1 MAVPNNGGE
10 FQEYQS
16 AQNQLLNIQAQQMQN
31 LNEQKNMA
39 QADASTNNVLYQ
51 ASGLIADNMMNNT
64 QEAANFNPQTQAIL
78 NQYGLGQPRMQR
90 SSSSSSQSTS
100 KQNITV
106 NNNYKTENTTTNN
119 VTVNSG
125 GPIQGRPVTTGDN
138 GIGKFKVWL
147 NTTFAKQQE
156 EAAKR
161 DRYYEIR
168 QANLSK
174 DNNKILRKLE
184 TVGTNVGKAL
194 DPRNITQTVQNP
206 IKMLFTTLGIVTIA
220 ESWPRIMDFVD
231 SAQNFFKP
239 GGTFVQLLGGENGE
253 SVGESFKNLFFDE
266 DTGLVSHLKLWL
278 KQEGEKRRA
287 AIKNVSEIKKN
298 KHGIPEVS
306 DFGRYIGDM
315 LKAIVSPEES
325 IESSA
330 SKEVSEDV
338 IDTNSQKYREEHR
351 TKGENKTENG
361 GVYSDYTLYDENNN
375 EIGKVDKGDISVV
388 DKTYRGVPEYHLNDK
403 KQLIGTP
410 GSTISQGNDIIRLLE
425 EAEKGNYV
433 SSMAI
438 VEGLSRLLNV
448 LNSNRGQE
456 IVVSGE
462 FAREIARRFNIEGG
476 LGKKV
481 NSEDYV
487 YVPRKIR
494 TRQDGE
500 EPNRWLRGVGGL
512 PTMYLYDN
520 IVNDSRI
527 ELVKKSDLNPWD
539 TPLDKKTPSQDLVTL
554 SEEDLQ
560 KITKALIGDK
570 GKDTSLKNT
579 NIELQ
584 NAMLKYFE
592 ANFSNTNAN
601 DIGLG
606 TFDTHMKKV
615 QNYENLVEGQ
625 KSDLSEDWGKNR
637 AHKAAQK
644 VKDSKNRKN
653 TNQETTTVTLG
664 NESLG
669 YEDRVKR
676 AMDFFINDLEL
687 TEKKAAGFVANLDR
701 ESSLKPDAENGDA
714 EGIAQWTNTGNRKS
728 NLLNAFNREYDTNY
742 KSISKEMSLDEQL
755 KMLKIELTT
764 GNKKKFF
771 EKYKSGDYDHLGL
784 EPAEIVLRGFE
795 FGGNGKLAAPEKIRP
810 DRDHSYNWHR
820 DKRIKSAQAILASY
834 STSTPSVTPDSITF
848 TGSNTDFNTITTSEL
863 KTNEGVTNI
872 IDHGDKLDNINN
884 SINALLASMPG
895 LEKVIVKSNQN
906 TTNAVL
912 ATRQQAVIN
921 KDSSYTD

>member
-220 ESWPRIMDFVD
+220 ESWPRIMDLVD

-278 KQEGEKRRA
+278 KQEGEKRRV

-325 IESSA
+325 IEGSA

-351 TKGENKTENG
+351 TKGENKTKNG

-375 EIGKVDKGDISVV
+375 EIGKVDRGDISVV
-388 DKTYRGVPEYHLNDK
+388 DKTYMGVPEYHLNDK

-438 VEGLSRLLNV
+438 VEGLSRLANV
-448 LNSNRGQE
+448 FNSNRSQE

-462 FAREIARRFNIEGG
+462 FAREIARRFNIEGE

-481 NSEDYV
+481 NSDDYV

-500 EPNRWLRGVGGL
+500 EPNRWIRGIGGL
-512 PTMYLYDN
+512 PTMYIYDN
-520 IVNDSRI
+520 IVNDRRI

-539 TPLDKKTPSQDLVTL
+539 TPLDKKTPQDLVTV

-560 KITKALIGDK
+560 KITKALIGSN

-579 NIELQ
+579 NRELQ

-625 KSDLSEDWGKNR
+625 KSDLSEDWEKNR

-644 VKDSKNRKN
+644 VKDSKNQRN

-664 NESLG
+664 NESL
-669 YEDRVKR
+669 DFRDKVKR
-676 AMDFFINDLEL
+676 AMDFFMSRLDL
-687 TEKKAAGFVANLDR
+687 TKDQAAGIVANLIQ
-701 ESSLKPDAENGDA
+701 ESALRPKAQNNGA
-714 EGIAQWTNTGNRKS
+714 IGIAQWRGSRQKEVLDLYNTEHPDNTYKS
-728 NLLNAFNREYDTNY
+728 MLDAPLDAQLEMVSLELTKGKKKIFFKNY
-742 KSISKEMSLDEQL
+742 KNNEYNY
-755 KMLKIELTT
+755 TT
-764 GNKKKFF
+764 
-771 EKYKSGDYDHLGL
+771 YAD
-784 EPAEIVLRGFE
+784 AVLRGYE
-795 FGGNGKLAAPEKIRP
+795 FGGNGTLATQDKLKPEWGFDFGKEKIERDAIFNSLIPYSITKPEKVSKSSVPNYTATPEMVLSNPVVQINYSKEFLQLHEDFILTNQSLAILDENIVNGLNNLAANNNKGQTQVNIT
-810 DRDHSYNWHR
+810 
-820 DKRIKSAQAILASY
+820 SAQS
-834 STSTPSVTPDSITF
+834 F
-848 TGSNTDFNTITTSEL
+848 T
-863 KTNEGVTNI
+863 
-872 IDHGDKLDNINN
+872 
-884 SINALLASMPG
+884 A
-895 LEKVIVKSNQN
+895 
-906 TTNAVL
+906 
-912 ATRQQAVIN
+912 
-921 KDSSYTD
+921 

>member
-31 LNEQKNMA
+31 LNEQKIMA

-51 ASGLIADNMMNNT
+51 ASELMADNMMNNT

-100 KQNITV
+100 KQNITI
-106 NNNYKTENTTTNN
+106 NNNYKTENTTNNN
-119 VTVNSG
+119 VTVHSG

-147 NTTFAKQQE
+147 NTAFAKQQE

-220 ESWPRIMDFVD
+220 ESWPRIMDLVD

-278 KQEGEKRRA
+278 KQEGEKRRV

-325 IESSA
+325 IEGSA

-351 TKGENKTENG
+351 TKGENKTKNG

-375 EIGKVDKGDISVV
+375 EIGKVDRGDISVV
-388 DKTYRGVPEYHLNDK
+388 DKTYMGVPEYHLNDK

-438 VEGLSRLLNV
+438 VEGLSRLANV
-448 LNSNRGQE
+448 FNSNRSQE

-462 FAREIARRFNIEGG
+462 FAREIARRFNIGG
-476 LGKKV
+476 ELGKKV

-500 EPNRWLRGVGGL
+500 EPNRWIRGIGGL
-512 PTMYLYDN
+512 PTMYIYDN
-520 IVNDSRI
+520 IVNDRRI

-539 TPLDKKTPSQDLVTL
+539 TPLDKKTPQDLVTL

-560 KITKALIGDK
+560 KITKALIGSN

-579 NIELQ
+579 NRELQ

-625 KSDLSEDWGKNR
+625 KSDLSEDWEKNR

-644 VKDSKNRKN
+644 AKDSKNRKN
-653 TNQETTTVTLG
+653 TNQETTTITLG
-664 NESLG
+664 NESLD
-669 YEDRVKR
+669 YRDKVKR
-676 AMDFFINDLEL
+676 AMDFFMSRLDL
-687 TEKKAAGFVANLDR
+687 TKDQAAGIVANLIQ
-701 ESSLKPDAENGDA
+701 ESALRPKAQSPDGGAI
-714 EGIAQWTNTGNRKS
+714 GIAQWRGSRQKEVLDLYNIEHPDNTYSSILDAPLDAQLEMVSLELTKGNKDI
-728 NLLNAFNREYDTNY
+728 FFKNY
-742 KSISKEMSLDEQL
+742 KNNEYND
-755 KMLKIELTT
+755 TT
-764 GNKKKFF
+764 
-771 EKYKSGDYDHLGL
+771 YAD
-784 EPAEIVLRGFE
+784 AVLRGYE
-795 FGGNGKLAAPEKIRP
+795 FGGNGTLATQDKLKPEWGFDFGKEKIKRDAIFNSLIPYSITKPEKVSKSSVPNYTATPEMVLSNPVVQINYSKEFLQLHEDFILTNQSLAILDENIVNGLNNLAANNNKGQTQVNIT
-810 DRDHSYNWHR
+810 
-820 DKRIKSAQAILASY
+820 SAQS
-834 STSTPSVTPDSITF
+834 F
-848 TGSNTDFNTITTSEL
+848 T
-863 KTNEGVTNI
+863 
-872 IDHGDKLDNINN
+872 
-884 SINALLASMPG
+884 A
-895 LEKVIVKSNQN
+895 
-906 TTNAVL
+906 
-912 ATRQQAVIN
+912 
-921 KDSSYTD
+921 

>member
-31 LNEQKNMA
+31 LNEQKIMA

-100 KQNITV
+100 KQNITI
-106 NNNYKTENTTTNN
+106 NNNYKTENTTNNN
-119 VTVNSG
+119 VTVHSG

-147 NTTFAKQQE
+147 NTAFAKQQE

-220 ESWPRIMDFVD
+220 ESWPRIMDLVD

-253 SVGESFKNLFFDE
+253 SVRESFKNLFFDE

-425 EAEKGNYV
+425 EAGKGNYV

-438 VEGLSRLLNV
+438 VEGLSRLANV
-448 LNSNRGQE
+448 LNSNRSKE

-462 FAREIARRFNIEGG
+462 FAREIASRFNIEGG

-520 IVNDSRI
+520 IVNDSRV

-560 KITKALIGDK
+560 KITKALIGDN

-579 NIELQ
+579 NRELQ

-592 ANFSNTNAN
+592 ANFSNTNAKN
-601 DIGLG
+601 LGLG

-615 QNYENLVEGQ
+615 QNYENLVEKQ
-625 KSDLSEDWGKNR
+625 KSKLSEDWEKNR

-653 TNQETTTVTLG
+653 TNTKTDNETQG
-664 NESLG
+664 N
-669 YEDRVKR
+669 KTI
-676 AMDFFINDLEL
+676 AMDFFMRRLDLTREQ
-687 TEKKAAGFVANLDR
+687 AAGIVANLIQ
-701 ESSLKPDAENGDA
+701 ESALRPKAQNNGA
-714 EGIAQWTNTGNRKS
+714 IGIAQWRGSRQREVLDLYNTEHPDNTYS
-728 NLLNAFNREYDTNY
+728 
-742 KSISKEMSLDEQL
+742 SILDAPLDAQLEMVSL
-755 KMLKIELTT
+755 ELTK
-764 GNKKKFF
+764 GNKKTFF
-771 EKYKSGDYDHLGL
+771 KKYKNNEYNDTTYTD
-784 EPAEIVLRGFE
+784 AFLRGYE
-795 FGGNGKLAAPEKIRP
+795 FGGNGTLATQDDLKPEWGFNFGEEKIKRDAIFNSLIPYSITKPEKVSKSSVPNYTATPEMVLSNPMVQINYSKEFLQLHEDFILTNQSLAILDENIVNGLNNLAANNNKGQTQVNIT
-810 DRDHSYNWHR
+810 
-820 DKRIKSAQAILASY
+820 SAQS
-834 STSTPSVTPDSITF
+834 F
-848 TGSNTDFNTITTSEL
+848 TT
-863 KTNEGVTNI
+863 
-872 IDHGDKLDNINN
+872 
-884 SINALLASMPG
+884 
-895 LEKVIVKSNQN
+895 
-906 TTNAVL
+906 
-912 ATRQQAVIN
+912 
-921 KDSSYTD
+921 

>member
-31 LNEQKNMA
+31 LNEQKIMA

-51 ASGLIADNMMNNT
+51 ASELMADNMMNNT

-100 KQNITV
+100 KQNITI
-106 NNNYKTENTTTNN
+106 NNNYKTENTTNNN
-119 VTVNSG
+119 VTVHSG
-125 GPIQGRPVTTGDN
+125 GPIQGRPVTMGDN
-138 GIGKFKVWL
+138 GIGKFKIWL
-147 NTTFAKQQE
+147 NTAFAKQQE

-206 IKMLFTTLGIVTIA
+206 IKTLFTTLGIVTIA
-220 ESWPRIMDFVD
+220 ESWPRIMDLVD

-278 KQEGEKRRA
+278 KQEGEKRRV
-287 AIKNVSEIKKN
+287 AIKNVSEIEKDDN
-298 KHGIPEVS
+298 GIPKVS

-351 TKGENKTENG
+351 TKGENNTKNG

-388 DKTYRGVPEYHLNDK
+388 DKTYMGVPEYHLNDK

-438 VEGLSRLLNV
+438 VEGLSRLANV
-448 LNSNRGQE
+448 LNSNRSQE

-462 FAREIARRFNIEGG
+462 FAREIASRFNIEGG

-494 TRQDGE
+494 TRQNGE
-500 EPNRWLRGVGGL
+500 EPNRWLRWVGGL
-512 PTMYLYDN
+512 PTMHIYDN
-520 IVNDSRI
+520 IVNDSRV

-539 TPLDKKTPSQDLVTL
+539 TPLDKKTPSQDLVAL

-560 KITKALIGDK
+560 KITKALIGDN

-592 ANFSNTNAN
+592 THFSNTNAK
-601 DIGLG
+601 DLGLG
-606 TFDTHMKKV
+606 TFDTHMMKV
-615 QNYENLVEGQ
+615 QNYENLVEKQ
-625 KSDLSEDWGKNR
+625 KSDLSEDWKKNR

-644 VKDSKNRKN
+644 AKDSKNQRN
-653 TNQETTTVTLG
+653 TDQETTTVTLG
-664 NESLG
+664 NESLSHN
-669 YEDRVKR
+669 DKVKI
-676 AMDFFINDLEL
+676 AMDFFMSRLNL
-687 TEKKAAGFVANLDR
+687 TKDQAAGIVANLIQ
-701 ESSLKPDAENGDA
+701 ESTLNPKAKSPDGGAI
-714 EGIAQWTNTGNRKS
+714 GIAQWRGPRQEEVLDLYNTEHQDNTYSSILDAPLDAQLEMVSLELTKGNK
-728 NLLNAFNREYDTNY
+728 NIFFKNY
-742 KSISKEMSLDEQL
+742 KNNEYND
-755 KMLKIELTT
+755 TT
-764 GNKKKFF
+764 
-771 EKYKSGDYDHLGL
+771 YAD
-784 EPAEIVLRGFE
+784 AVLRGYE
-795 FGGNGKLAAPEKIRP
+795 FGGNGTLATQDKLKPKWGFDFGEEKIKRDAIFNSLIPYSITKPEKVSKSSVSNYTATPEMVLSNPVVQINYSKEFLQLHEDFILTNQSLAILDENIVNGLNNLAANNNKGQTQVNIT
-810 DRDHSYNWHR
+810 
-820 DKRIKSAQAILASY
+820 SAQS
-834 STSTPSVTPDSITF
+834 F
-848 TGSNTDFNTITTSEL
+848 TT
-863 KTNEGVTNI
+863 
-872 IDHGDKLDNINN
+872 
-884 SINALLASMPG
+884 
-895 LEKVIVKSNQN
+895 
-906 TTNAVL
+906 
-912 ATRQQAVIN
+912 
-921 KDSSYTD
+921 

>member
-100 KQNITV
+100 KQNITI
-106 NNNYKTENTTTNN
+106 NNNYKTENTTNNN

-147 NTTFAKQQE
+147 NTAFAKQQE

-220 ESWPRIMDFVD
+220 ESWPRIMDLVD

-278 KQEGEKRRA
+278 KQEGEKRRV

-325 IESSA
+325 IEGSA

-351 TKGENKTENG
+351 TKGENKTKNG

-375 EIGKVDKGDISVV
+375 EIGKVDRGDISVV
-388 DKTYRGVPEYHLNDK
+388 DKTYMGVPEYHLNDK

-425 EAEKGNYV
+425 EAGKGNYV

-438 VEGLSRLLNV
+438 VEGLSRLANV
-448 LNSNRGQE
+448 FNSNRSQE

-462 FAREIARRFNIEGG
+462 FAREIARRFNIGG
-476 LGKKV
+476 ELGKKV

-500 EPNRWLRGVGGL
+500 EPNRWIRGIGGL
-512 PTMYLYDN
+512 PTMYIYDN
-520 IVNDSRI
+520 IVNDRRI
-527 ELVKKSDLNPWD
+527 ELVKKSNLNPWD
-539 TPLDKKTPSQDLVTL
+539 TPLDKKTPQDLVTL

-560 KITKALIGDK
+560 KITKALIGSN

-579 NIELQ
+579 NRELQ

-625 KSDLSEDWGKNR
+625 KSDLSEDWKKNR
-637 AHKAAQK
+637 AHKSAQK

-664 NESLG
+664 NESLD
-669 YEDRVKR
+669 YKDKVKI
-676 AMDFFINDLEL
+676 AMDFFMSRLDL
-687 TEKKAAGFVANLDR
+687 TKDQAAGIVANLIQ
-701 ESSLKPDAENGDA
+701 ESALRPKAQNNGA
-714 EGIAQWTNTGNRKS
+714 IGIAQWRGSRQKDVLDLYNTEHPDNTYSSILDAPLDAQLEMVSLELTKGNKDI
-728 NLLNAFNREYDTNY
+728 FFKNY
-742 KSISKEMSLDEQL
+742 KNNKYND
-755 KMLKIELTT
+755 TT
-764 GNKKKFF
+764 
-771 EKYKSGDYDHLGL
+771 YAD
-784 EPAEIVLRGFE
+784 AVLRGYE
-795 FGGNGKLAAPEKIRP
+795 FGGNGTLATQDKLKPEWGFDFGEEKIKRDAIFNSLIPYSITKPEKVSKSSVPNYTATPEMVLSNPKVQINYSKEFLQLHEDFMLTNQSLAILDENIVNGLNNLAANNNKGQTQVNIT
-810 DRDHSYNWHR
+810 
-820 DKRIKSAQAILASY
+820 SAQS
-834 STSTPSVTPDSITF
+834 F
-848 TGSNTDFNTITTSEL
+848 T
-863 KTNEGVTNI
+863 
-872 IDHGDKLDNINN
+872 
-884 SINALLASMPG
+884 A
-895 LEKVIVKSNQN
+895 
-906 TTNAVL
+906 
-912 ATRQQAVIN
+912 
-921 KDSSYTD
+921 

>member
-220 ESWPRIMDFVD
+220 QSWPKIMEFVD

-351 TKGENKTENG
+351 TKGENKTKNG

-375 EIGKVDKGDISVV
+375 EIGKVDRGDISVV
-388 DKTYRGVPEYHLNDK
+388 DKTYMGVPEYHLNDK

-425 EAEKGNYV
+425 EAGKGNYV

-438 VEGLSRLLNV
+438 VEGLSRLANV
-448 LNSNRGQE
+448 FNSNRSQE

-462 FAREIARRFNIEGG
+462 FAREIARRFNIGG
-476 LGKKV
+476 ELGKKV

-500 EPNRWLRGVGGL
+500 EPNRWIRGIGGL
-512 PTMYLYDN
+512 PTMYIYDN
-520 IVNDSRI
+520 IVNDRRI

-539 TPLDKKTPSQDLVTL
+539 TPLDKKTPQDLVTL

-560 KITKALIGDK
+560 KITKALIGSN

-579 NIELQ
+579 NRELQ

-625 KSDLSEDWGKNR
+625 KSDLSEDWKKNR

-653 TNQETTTVTLG
+653 TNQETTTITLG
-664 NESLG
+664 NESLD
-669 YEDRVKR
+669 YKDKVKI
-676 AMDFFINDLEL
+676 AMDFFMSRLDL
-687 TEKKAAGFVANLDR
+687 TKDQAAGIVANLIQ
-701 ESSLKPDAENGDA
+701 ESALRPKAQNNGA
-714 EGIAQWTNTGNRKS
+714 IGIAQWRGSRQEEVLDLYNTEHPDNTYSSILDAPLDAQLEMVSLELTKGGKNIFFK
-728 NLLNAFNREYDTNY
+728 NY
-742 KSISKEMSLDEQL
+742 KNNEYN
-755 KMLKIELTT
+755 TT
-764 GNKKKFF
+764 
-771 EKYKSGDYDHLGL
+771 YAD
-784 EPAEIVLRGFE
+784 AVLRGYE
-795 FGGNGKLAAPEKIRP
+795 FGGNGILATQDNLRPEWGFDFEKEKKRRDAIFNSLIPYSITKPEKVSKSTVPNYTPEMVLSNPMVQINYSKEFLQLHEDFILTNQSLAILDENIVNGLNNLAANNNKGQTQVNIT
-810 DRDHSYNWHR
+810 
-820 DKRIKSAQAILASY
+820 SAQS
-834 STSTPSVTPDSITF
+834 F
-848 TGSNTDFNTITTSEL
+848 T
-863 KTNEGVTNI
+863 
-872 IDHGDKLDNINN
+872 
-884 SINALLASMPG
+884 A
-895 LEKVIVKSNQN
+895 
-906 TTNAVL
+906 
-912 ATRQQAVIN
+912 
-921 KDSSYTD
+921 

>member
-1 MAVPNNGGE
+1 MAVTNNGGE

-31 LNEQKNMA
+31 LNEQKIMA

-51 ASGLIADNMMNNT
+51 ASELMADNMMNNT

-100 KQNITV
+100 KQNITI
-106 NNNYKTENTTTNN
+106 NNNYKTENTTNNN
-119 VTVNSG
+119 VTVHSG

-147 NTTFAKQQE
+147 NTAFAKQQE

-220 ESWPRIMDFVD
+220 ESWPRIMDLVD

-278 KQEGEKRRA
+278 KQEGEKRRV

-325 IESSA
+325 IEGSA

-351 TKGENKTENG
+351 TKGENKTKNG

-375 EIGKVDKGDISVV
+375 EIGKVDRGDISVV
-388 DKTYRGVPEYHLNDK
+388 DKTYMGVPEYHLNDK

-438 VEGLSRLLNV
+438 VEGLSRLANV
-448 LNSNRGQE
+448 FNSNRSQE

-462 FAREIARRFNIEGG
+462 FAREIARRFNIGG
-476 LGKKV
+476 ELGKKV

-500 EPNRWLRGVGGL
+500 EPNRWIRGIGGL
-512 PTMYLYDN
+512 PTMYIYDN
-520 IVNDSRI
+520 IVNDRRI

-539 TPLDKKTPSQDLVTL
+539 TPLDKKTPQDLVTL

-560 KITKALIGDK
+560 KITKALIGSN

-579 NIELQ
+579 NRELQ

-625 KSDLSEDWGKNR
+625 KSDLSEDWEKNR

-676 AMDFFINDLEL
+676 AMDFFMSRL
-687 TEKKAAGFVANLDR
+687 TLTKDQAAGIVANLIR
-701 ESSLKPDAENGDA
+701 ESTLNPEAMSPDGRAI
-714 EGIAQWTNTGNRKS
+714 GIAQWSGPRQKEVLDLYNTEHPNNTYS
-728 NLLNAFNREYDTNY
+728 
-742 KSISKEMSLDEQL
+742 SILDAPLDAQLEMVSL
-755 KMLKIELTT
+755 ELTK
-764 GNKKKFF
+764 GNKKTFF
-771 EKYKSGDYDHLGL
+771 KNYKNNEYNTTYAD
-784 EPAEIVLRGFE
+784 AVLRGYE
-795 FGGNGKLAAPEKIRP
+795 FGGNGILATQDNLRPEWGFDFEKEKIKKDAIFNSLIPYSITKPKKVSKSSVPNYTATPEMVLSNPVVQINYSKEFLQLHEDFILTNQSLAILDENIVNGLNNLAANNNKGQTQVNIT
-810 DRDHSYNWHR
+810 
-820 DKRIKSAQAILASY
+820 SAQS
-834 STSTPSVTPDSITF
+834 F
-848 TGSNTDFNTITTSEL
+848 T
-863 KTNEGVTNI
+863 
-872 IDHGDKLDNINN
+872 
-884 SINALLASMPG
+884 A
-895 LEKVIVKSNQN
+895 
-906 TTNAVL
+906 
-912 ATRQQAVIN
+912 
-921 KDSSYTD
+921 

>member
-220 ESWPRIMDFVD
+220 ESWPRIMDLVD

-278 KQEGEKRRA
+278 KQEGEKRRV

-325 IESSA
+325 IEGSA

-351 TKGENKTENG
+351 TKGENKTKNG

-375 EIGKVDKGDISVV
+375 EIGKVDRGDISVV
-388 DKTYRGVPEYHLNDK
+388 DKTYMGVPEYHLNDK

-438 VEGLSRLLNV
+438 VEGLSRLANV
-448 LNSNRGQE
+448 FNSNRSQE

-462 FAREIARRFNIEGG
+462 FAREIARRFNIGG
-476 LGKKV
+476 ELGKKV

-500 EPNRWLRGVGGL
+500 EPNRWIRGIGGL
-512 PTMYLYDN
+512 PTMYIYDN
-520 IVNDSRI
+520 IVNDRRI

-539 TPLDKKTPSQDLVTL
+539 TPLDKKTPQDLVTL

-560 KITKALIGDK
+560 KITKALIGDN

-579 NIELQ
+579 NRELQ

-592 ANFSNTNAN
+592 THFSNTNAN

-625 KSDLSEDWGKNR
+625 KSDLSEDWEKNR

-644 VKDSKNRKN
+644 VKDSKNQRN

-664 NESLG
+664 NESLD
-669 YEDRVKR
+669 YKVRI
-676 AMDFFINDLEL
+676 AMDFFMSKLGL
-687 TEKKAAGFVANLDR
+687 TKDQAAGIVANLIQ
-701 ESSLKPDAENGDA
+701 ESTLNPEAENNGA
-714 EGIAQWTNTGNRKS
+714 IGIAQWSGSRQEEVLDLYNTEHPNNTYS
-728 NLLNAFNREYDTNY
+728 
-742 KSISKEMSLDEQL
+742 SILDAPLEAQLEMVSL
-755 KMLKIELTT
+755 ELTK
-764 GNKKKFF
+764 GNKKTFF
-771 EKYKSGDYDHLGL
+771 KNYKNNEYNTTYAD
-784 EPAEIVLRGFE
+784 AVLRGYE
-795 FGGNGKLAAPEKIRP
+795 FGGNGILATQDNLRPEWGFDFEKEKKRRDAIFNSLIPYSITKPEKVSKSTVPNYTPEMVLSNPMVQINYSKEFLQLHEDFIFTNQSLAILDENIVNGLNNLAANNNKGQTQVNIT
-810 DRDHSYNWHR
+810 
-820 DKRIKSAQAILASY
+820 SAQS
-834 STSTPSVTPDSITF
+834 F
-848 TGSNTDFNTITTSEL
+848 T
-863 KTNEGVTNI
+863 
-872 IDHGDKLDNINN
+872 
-884 SINALLASMPG
+884 A
-895 LEKVIVKSNQN
+895 
-906 TTNAVL
+906 
-912 ATRQQAVIN
+912 
-921 KDSSYTD
+921 

>member
-220 ESWPRIMDFVD
+220 KSWPKIMDFVD

-375 EIGKVDKGDISVV
+375 EIGKVDRGDISVV
-388 DKTYRGVPEYHLNDK
+388 DKTYMGVPEYHLNDK

-425 EAEKGNYV
+425 EAGKGNYV

-438 VEGLSRLLNV
+438 VEGLSRLANV
-448 LNSNRGQE
+448 LNSNRSKE

-462 FAREIARRFNIEGG
+462 FAREIAKRFNIEGG

-481 NSEDYV
+481 NSDDYV

-500 EPNRWLRGVGGL
+500 EPNRWIRGVGGL
-512 PTMYLYDN
+512 LTMPIYDN

-539 TPLDKKTPSQDLVTL
+539 TPLDKKTPSQDLFAL
-554 SEEDLQ
+554 SEGDLQ
-560 KITKALIGDK
+560 KITKALIGDN

-592 ANFSNTNAN
+592 THFSNTNAN

-606 TFDTHMKKV
+606 TFDTHMIKV
-615 QNYENLVEGQ
+615 QNYENLVEKQ

-644 VKDSKNRKN
+644 VRDSKNQRN

-664 NESLG
+664 NESHK
-669 YEDRVKR
+669 DRVKR

-687 TEKKAAGFVANLDR
+687 TEEKAAGFVANLDR
-701 ESSLKPDAENGDA
+701 ESSLRPDAENGDA
-714 EGIAQWTNTGNRKS
+714 EGIAQWTDTGNRKS
-728 NLLNAFNREYDTNY
+728 NLLNAFNKKYGKNY

-755 KMLKIELTT
+755 RMLEIELTT

-771 EKYKSGDYDHLGL
+771 EKYKNGDYDDLK
-784 EPAEIVLRGFE
+784 PAEAVLRGFE
-795 FGGNGKLAAPEKIRP
+795 FGGDGNLADPGQIRP
-810 DRDHSYNWHR
+810 DKDHTYNWHR
-820 DKRIKSAQAILASY
+820 DERIKSAQAILASY
-834 STSTPSVTPDSITF
+834 STPTPSVTPNSVDF
-848 TGSNTDFNTITTSEL
+848 TGSTAFNYT
-863 KTNEGVTNI
+863 
-872 IDHGDKLDNINN
+872 
-884 SINALLASMPG
+884 A
-895 LEKVIVKSNQN
+895 NQN
-906 TTNAVL
+906 VTSNPMVQINYSKEFLQLHEDFILTNQSLAILDENIVNGLNNLAANNNKGQTQVNITSAQSFTT
-912 ATRQQAVIN
+912 
-921 KDSSYTD
+921 

>member
-220 ESWPRIMDFVD
+220 ESWPRIMDLVD

-278 KQEGEKRRA
+278 KQEGEKRRV

-325 IESSA
+325 IEGSA

-351 TKGENKTENG
+351 TKGENKTKNG

-375 EIGKVDKGDISVV
+375 EIGKVDRGDISVV
-388 DKTYRGVPEYHLNDK
+388 DKTYMGVPEYHLNDK

-438 VEGLSRLLNV
+438 VEGLSRLANV
-448 LNSNRGQE
+448 FNSNRSQE

-462 FAREIARRFNIEGG
+462 FAREIARRFNIGG
-476 LGKKV
+476 ELGKKV

-500 EPNRWLRGVGGL
+500 EPNRWIRGIGGL
-512 PTMYLYDN
+512 PTMYIYDN
-520 IVNDSRI
+520 IVNDRRI

-539 TPLDKKTPSQDLVTL
+539 TPLDKKTPQDLVTL

-560 KITKALIGDK
+560 KITKALIGSN

-579 NIELQ
+579 NRELQ

-625 KSDLSEDWGKNR
+625 KSDLSEDWEKNR

-664 NESLG
+664 NESLD
-669 YEDRVKR
+669 YKDKVKI
-676 AMDFFINDLEL
+676 AMDFFMSRLDL
-687 TEKKAAGFVANLDR
+687 TKDQAAGIVANLIQ
-701 ESSLKPDAENGDA
+701 ESALRPKAQNNGA
-714 EGIAQWTNTGNRKS
+714 IGIAQWRGSRQKEVLDLYNTEHPDNTYSSILDAPLDAQLEMVSLELTKGNKDI
-728 NLLNAFNREYDTNY
+728 FFKNY
-742 KSISKEMSLDEQL
+742 KNNEYND
-755 KMLKIELTT
+755 TT
-764 GNKKKFF
+764 
-771 EKYKSGDYDHLGL
+771 YAD
-784 EPAEIVLRGFE
+784 AVLRGYE
-795 FGGNGKLAAPEKIRP
+795 FGGNGTLATQDKLKPEWGFDFGEEKIKRDAIFNSLIPYSITKPEKVSKSSVPNYTATPEMVLSNPMVQINYSKEFLQLHEDFILTNQSLAILDENIVNGLNNLAANNNKGQTQVNIT
-810 DRDHSYNWHR
+810 
-820 DKRIKSAQAILASY
+820 SAQS
-834 STSTPSVTPDSITF
+834 F
-848 TGSNTDFNTITTSEL
+848 T
-863 KTNEGVTNI
+863 
-872 IDHGDKLDNINN
+872 
-884 SINALLASMPG
+884 A
-895 LEKVIVKSNQN
+895 
-906 TTNAVL
+906 
-912 ATRQQAVIN
+912 
-921 KDSSYTD
+921 

>member
-220 ESWPRIMDFVD
+220 ESWPRIMDLVD

-278 KQEGEKRRA
+278 KQEGEKRRV

-325 IESSA
+325 IEGSA

-351 TKGENKTENG
+351 TKGENKTKNG

-375 EIGKVDKGDISVV
+375 EIGKVDRGDISVV
-388 DKTYRGVPEYHLNDK
+388 DKTYMGVPEYHLNDK

-438 VEGLSRLLNV
+438 VEGLSRLANV
-448 LNSNRGQE
+448 FNSNRSQE

-462 FAREIARRFNIEGG
+462 FAREIARRFNIGG
-476 LGKKV
+476 ELGKKV

-500 EPNRWLRGVGGL
+500 EPNRWIRGIGGL
-512 PTMYLYDN
+512 PTMYIYDN
-520 IVNDSRI
+520 IVNDRRI

-539 TPLDKKTPSQDLVTL
+539 TPLDKKTPQDLVTL

-560 KITKALIGDK
+560 KITKALIGSN

-579 NIELQ
+579 NRELQ

-625 KSDLSEDWGKNR
+625 KSDLSEDWKKNR
-637 AHKAAQK
+637 AHKSAQK

-664 NESLG
+664 NESLD
-669 YEDRVKR
+669 YKDKVKI
-676 AMDFFINDLEL
+676 AMDFFMSRLDL
-687 TEKKAAGFVANLDR
+687 TKDQAAGIVANLIQ
-701 ESSLKPDAENGDA
+701 ESALRPKAQNNGA
-714 EGIAQWTNTGNRKS
+714 IGIAQWRGSRQKEVLDLYNTEHPDNTYSSILDAPLDAQLEMVSLELTKGNKDI
-728 NLLNAFNREYDTNY
+728 FFKNY
-742 KSISKEMSLDEQL
+742 KNNEYND
-755 KMLKIELTT
+755 TT
-764 GNKKKFF
+764 
-771 EKYKSGDYDHLGL
+771 YAD
-784 EPAEIVLRGFE
+784 AVLRGYE
-795 FGGNGKLAAPEKIRP
+795 FGGNGTLATQDKLKPEWGFDFGEEKIKRDAIFNSLIPYSITKPEKVSKSSVPNYTATPEMVLSNPMVQINYSKEFLQLHEDFILTNQSLAILDENIVNGLNNLAANNNKGQTQVNIT
-810 DRDHSYNWHR
+810 
-820 DKRIKSAQAILASY
+820 SAQS
-834 STSTPSVTPDSITF
+834 F
-848 TGSNTDFNTITTSEL
+848 T
-863 KTNEGVTNI
+863 
-872 IDHGDKLDNINN
+872 
-884 SINALLASMPG
+884 A
-895 LEKVIVKSNQN
+895 
-906 TTNAVL
+906 
-912 ATRQQAVIN
+912 
-921 KDSSYTD
+921 

>member
-220 ESWPRIMDFVD
+220 ESWPRIMDLVD

-278 KQEGEKRRA
+278 KQEGEKRRV

-325 IESSA
+325 IEGSA

-351 TKGENKTENG
+351 TKGENKTKNG

-375 EIGKVDKGDISVV
+375 EIGKVDRGDISVV
-388 DKTYRGVPEYHLNDK
+388 DKTYMGVPEYHLNDK

-438 VEGLSRLLNV
+438 VEGLSRLANV
-448 LNSNRGQE
+448 FNSNRSQE

-462 FAREIARRFNIEGG
+462 FAREIARRFNIGG
-476 LGKKV
+476 ELGKKV

-500 EPNRWLRGVGGL
+500 EPNRWIRGIGGL
-512 PTMYLYDN
+512 PTMYIYDN
-520 IVNDSRI
+520 IVNDRRI

-539 TPLDKKTPSQDLVTL
+539 TPLDKKTPQDLVTL

-560 KITKALIGDK
+560 KITKALIGSN

-579 NIELQ
+579 NRELQ

-592 ANFSNTNAN
+592 THFSNTNAN

-625 KSDLSEDWGKNR
+625 KSDLSEDWEKNR

-644 VKDSKNRKN
+644 VKDSKNQRN

-664 NESLG
+664 NESLD
-669 YEDRVKR
+669 YKVRI
-676 AMDFFINDLEL
+676 AMDFFMSKLGL
-687 TEKKAAGFVANLDR
+687 TKDQAAGIVANLIQ
-701 ESSLKPDAENGDA
+701 ESTLNPEAENNGA
-714 EGIAQWTNTGNRKS
+714 IGIAQWRGSRQEEVLDLYNTEHPNNTYS
-728 NLLNAFNREYDTNY
+728 
-742 KSISKEMSLDEQL
+742 SILDAPLEAQLEMVSL
-755 KMLKIELTT
+755 ELTK
-764 GNKKKFF
+764 GNKKTFF
-771 EKYKSGDYDHLGL
+771 KNYKNNEYNTTYAD
-784 EPAEIVLRGFE
+784 AVLRGYE
-795 FGGNGKLAAPEKIRP
+795 FGGNGILATQDNLRPEWGFDFEKEKKRRDAIFNSLIPYSITKPEKVSKSSVPNYTATPEMVLSNPMVQINYSKEFLQLHEDFIFTNQSLAILDENIVNGLNNLAANNNKGQTQVNIT
-810 DRDHSYNWHR
+810 
-820 DKRIKSAQAILASY
+820 SAQS
-834 STSTPSVTPDSITF
+834 F
-848 TGSNTDFNTITTSEL
+848 T
-863 KTNEGVTNI
+863 
-872 IDHGDKLDNINN
+872 
-884 SINALLASMPG
+884 A
-895 LEKVIVKSNQN
+895 
-906 TTNAVL
+906 
-912 ATRQQAVIN
+912 
-921 KDSSYTD
+921 

>member
-31 LNEQKNMA
+31 LNEQKIMA

-51 ASGLIADNMMNNT
+51 ASGLMADNMMNNT

-100 KQNITV
+100 KQNITI
-106 NNNYKTENTTTNN
+106 NNNYKTENTTNNN
-119 VTVNSG
+119 VTVHSG

-147 NTTFAKQQE
+147 NTAFAKQQE

-220 ESWPRIMDFVD
+220 KSWPKIMDFVD

-239 GGTFVQLLGGENGE
+239 GGTFAQLLGGEDGE

-266 DTGLVSHLKLWL
+266 DTGLISHLKLWL
-278 KQEGEKRRA
+278 KQEGEKRRI
-287 AIKNVSEIKKN
+287 AIKNVSEIERDVL
-298 KHGIPEVS
+298 GIPKVS

-438 VEGLSRLLNV
+438 VEGLSRLANV
-448 LNSNRGQE
+448 LNSNRSQE

-462 FAREIARRFNIEGG
+462 FAREIASRFNIEGG

-512 PTMYLYDN
+512 PTMHIYDN
-520 IVNDSRI
+520 IVNDSRV

-539 TPLDKKTPSQDLVTL
+539 TPLDKKTPSQDLVAL

-560 KITKALIGDK
+560 KITKALIGDN

-592 ANFSNTNAN
+592 THFSNTNAK
-601 DIGLG
+601 DLGLG
-606 TFDTHMKKV
+606 TFDTHMMKV
-615 QNYENLVEGQ
+615 QNYENLVEKQ

-644 VKDSKNRKN
+644 VKDSKNQRN

-664 NESLG
+664 NESLD
-669 YEDRVKR
+669 YKDKVKI
-676 AMDFFINDLEL
+676 AMDFFINEL
-687 TEKKAAGFVANLDR
+687 GLTKEKAAGFVANLDR
-701 ESSLKPDAENGDA
+701 ESSLRPDAENGDA

-728 NLLNAFNREYDTNY
+728 NLLEAFNKKYNTNY
-742 KSISKEMSLDEQL
+742 EKISKMSFDEQL
-755 KMLKIELTT
+755 RMLEIELTT

-771 EKYKSGDYDHLGL
+771 ENYKNGKYDKL
-784 EPAEIVLRGFE
+784 EPAEAVLRGFE
-795 FGGNGKLAAPEKIRP
+795 FGGDGNLANPGQIHP
-810 DRDHSYNWHR
+810 DLEHPYEWHS

-834 STSTPSVTPDSITF
+834 STPTQSVTPDSITF
-848 TGSNTDFNTITTSEL
+848 TGSNTDFNTITTNEL
-863 KTNEGVTNI
+863 NKTEGVTNI
-872 IDHGDKLDNINN
+872 IDYSDKLYNIGN
-884 SINALLASMPG
+884 SINALHAS
-895 LEKVIVKSNQN
+895 LSVVEKVIVESNQN
-906 TTNAVL
+906 TANAVL
-912 ATRQQAVIN
+912 ATRQQVVV

>member
-31 LNEQKNMA
+31 LNEQKIMA

-51 ASGLIADNMMNNT
+51 ASGLMADNMMNNT

-100 KQNITV
+100 KQNITI
-106 NNNYKTENTTTNN
+106 NNNYKTENTTNNN
-119 VTVNSG
+119 VTVHSG

-147 NTTFAKQQE
+147 NTAFAKQQE

-220 ESWPRIMDFVD
+220 ESWPRIMDLVD

-278 KQEGEKRRA
+278 KQEGEKRRV
-287 AIKNVSEIKKN
+287 AIKNVSEIEKDDL
-298 KHGIPEVS
+298 GIPKVS

-375 EIGKVDKGDISVV
+375 EIGKVDRGDISVV
-388 DKTYRGVPEYHLNDK
+388 DKTYMGVPEYHLNDK

-425 EAEKGNYV
+425 EAGKGNYV

-438 VEGLSRLLNV
+438 VEGLSRLANV
-448 LNSNRGQE
+448 LNSNRSKE

-462 FAREIARRFNIEGG
+462 FAREIASRFNIEGG

-512 PTMYLYDN
+512 PTMYIYDN
-520 IVNDSRI
+520 IVNDRRI

-539 TPLDKKTPSQDLVTL
+539 TPLDTKTPSQDLVAL

-560 KITKALIGDK
+560 KITKALIGDN

-625 KSDLSEDWGKNR
+625 KSELSEDWGKNR

-653 TNQETTTVTLG
+653 TNTKTDNETQG
-664 NESLG
+664 NETIADGDL
-669 YEDRVKR
+669 RNKVKI
-676 AMDFFINDLEL
+676 AMDFFMRSLEL
-687 TEKKAAGFVANLDR
+687 TKDQAAGIVANLIQ
-701 ESSLKPDAENGDA
+701 ESTLNPEAQSPDGGAI
-714 EGIAQWTNTGNRKS
+714 GIAQWRGLRQKEVLDLYNTEHSDNTYSSILDAPLDAQLEMVSLELTKGNKKT
-728 NLLNAFNREYDTNY
+728 FFKNY
-742 KSISKEMSLDEQL
+742 KSNKYND
-755 KMLKIELTT
+755 TT
-764 GNKKKFF
+764 YTDAF
-771 EKYKSGDYDHLGL
+771 
-784 EPAEIVLRGFE
+784 LRGYE
-795 FGGNGKLAAPEKIRP
+795 FGGNGMLATQDDLKPEWGFNFEKEKTRREGHIKLINSYLIAKPDEVSKSTVPNYTATPEMVLSNPTVQIDYSKEFLQLHEDFILTNQSLAILDENIVNGLNNLAA
-810 DRDHSYNWHR
+810 NN
-820 DKRIKSAQAILASY
+820 DKGQTQVNITSAQ
-834 STSTPSVTPDSITF
+834 
-848 TGSNTDFNTITTSEL
+848 
-863 KTNEGVTNI
+863 
-872 IDHGDKLDNINN
+872 
-884 SINALLASMPG
+884 
-895 LEKVIVKSNQN
+895 
-906 TTNAVL
+906 
-912 ATRQQAVIN
+912 
-921 KDSSYTD
+921 SYTT

>member
-31 LNEQKNMA
+31 LNEQKIMA

-51 ASGLIADNMMNNT
+51 ASGLMADNMMNNT

-78 NQYGLGQPRMQR
+78 NQYGLEQPRMQR

-100 KQNITV
+100 KQNITI
-106 NNNYKTENTTTNN
+106 NNNYKTENTTNNN
-119 VTVNSG
+119 VTVHSG

-147 NTTFAKQQE
+147 NTAFAKQQE

-206 IKMLFTTLGIVTIA
+206 IKTLFTTLGIVTIA
-220 ESWPRIMDFVD
+220 ESWPRIMDLVD

-278 KQEGEKRRA
+278 KQEGEKRRV

-438 VEGLSRLLNV
+438 VEGLSRLANV
-448 LNSNRGQE
+448 LNSNRSQE

-462 FAREIARRFNIEGG
+462 FAREIASRFNIEGG

-481 NSEDYV
+481 NSDDYV

-500 EPNRWLRGVGGL
+500 EPNRWLRWVGGL
-512 PTMYLYDN
+512 PTMHIYDN

-539 TPLDKKTPSQDLVTL
+539 TPLDKKTPSQDLVAL

-560 KITKALIGDK
+560 KITKALIGDN

-592 ANFSNTNAN
+592 THFSNTNAK
-601 DIGLG
+601 DLGLG
-606 TFDTHMKKV
+606 TFDTHMMKV

-625 KSDLSEDWGKNR
+625 KSDLSEDWKKNR

-644 VKDSKNRKN
+644 AKDSKNQRN
-653 TNQETTTVTLG
+653 TDQETTTVTLG
-664 NESLG
+664 NESLD
-669 YEDRVKR
+669 YKDKVKI
-676 AMDFFINDLEL
+676 AMDFFMSRLNLTKDQAAGIVANLIQESTLNPKAQNNGAIGIAQWRGPRQEEVLDLYNTEHQDNTYSSILDAPLDAQLEMVSLEL
-687 TEKKAAGFVANLDR
+687 TE
-701 ESSLKPDAENGDA
+701 
-714 EGIAQWTNTGNRKS
+714 GNKDI
-728 NLLNAFNREYDTNY
+728 FFKNY
-742 KSISKEMSLDEQL
+742 KNNEYND
-755 KMLKIELTT
+755 TT
-764 GNKKKFF
+764 
-771 EKYKSGDYDHLGL
+771 YAD
-784 EPAEIVLRGFE
+784 AVLRGYE
-795 FGGNGKLAAPEKIRP
+795 FGGNGTLATQDNLRPEWGFDFGEEKIKRDKIFNSLIPYSIKPEKVSKSSVPNYTATQEMVLSNPVVQINYSKEFLQLHEDFILTNQSLAILDENIVNGLNNLAANNNKGQTQVNIT
-810 DRDHSYNWHR
+810 
-820 DKRIKSAQAILASY
+820 SAQS
-834 STSTPSVTPDSITF
+834 F
-848 TGSNTDFNTITTSEL
+848 TT
-863 KTNEGVTNI
+863 
-872 IDHGDKLDNINN
+872 
-884 SINALLASMPG
+884 
-895 LEKVIVKSNQN
+895 
-906 TTNAVL
+906 
-912 ATRQQAVIN
+912 
-921 KDSSYTD
+921 

>member
-1 MAVPNNGGE
+1 MAVQNNGGE

-119 VTVNSG
+119 VTVHSG

-138 GIGKFKVWL
+138 GIGKFKIWL

-220 ESWPRIMDFVD
+220 QSWPKIMDLVE
-231 SAQNFFKP
+231 SAQNFFKE

-448 LNSNRGQE
+448 LNSNRSQE

-500 EPNRWLRGVGGL
+500 EPNRWLRWVGGL
-512 PTMYLYDN
+512 PTRYIYDN
-520 IVNDSRI
+520 IVNDRRI

-539 TPLDKKTPSQDLVTL
+539 TPLDKKTPSQDLFAL

-560 KITKALIGDK
+560 KITKALIGDN
-570 GKDTSLKNT
+570 GEDTSLKNT
-579 NIELQ
+579 NRELQ
-584 NAMLKYFE
+584 NAMLKYFDTH
-592 ANFSNTNAN
+592 FSNTNAK
-601 DIGLG
+601 DLGLG
-606 TFDTHMKKV
+606 TFDTHMMKV
-615 QNYENLVEGQ
+615 QNYENLVEKQ
-625 KSDLSEDWGKNR
+625 KSDLSEDWEKNR

-653 TNQETTTVTLG
+653 TNTKTDNETQG
-664 NESLG
+664 NKTIADGDLANKI
-669 YEDRVKR
+669 RI
-676 AMDFFINDLEL
+676 AMDFFMSRLSL
-687 TEKKAAGFVANLDR
+687 TKDQAAGIVANLIQ
-701 ESSLKPDAENGDA
+701 ESTLNPEAENNGA
-714 EGIAQWTNTGNRKS
+714 IGIAQWRGSRQKEVLDLYNTEHPDNNYS
-728 NLLNAFNREYDTNY
+728 SILDAPLNAQLEMVSLELTKGNKSKFLKNYKNNEYDTTY
-742 KSISKEMSLDEQL
+742 TD
-755 KMLKIELTT
+755 
-764 GNKKKFF
+764 
-771 EKYKSGDYDHLGL
+771 
-784 EPAEIVLRGFE
+784 AVLRGYE
-795 FGGNGKLAAPEKIRP
+795 FGGDGTLATQDDLKPEWGFNFGKEKTRRELINSYLIAKPEKVSKSTVSNYTPEMVLSNPMVQINYSKEFLQLHEDFILTNQSLAILDENIVNGLNNLAANNNKGQTQVNIT
-810 DRDHSYNWHR
+810 
-820 DKRIKSAQAILASY
+820 SAQS
-834 STSTPSVTPDSITF
+834 F
-848 TGSNTDFNTITTSEL
+848 TTT
-863 KTNEGVTNI
+863 
-872 IDHGDKLDNINN
+872 
-884 SINALLASMPG
+884 
-895 LEKVIVKSNQN
+895 
-906 TTNAVL
+906 
-912 ATRQQAVIN
+912 
-921 KDSSYTD
+921 

>member
-31 LNEQKNMA
+31 LNEQKIMA

-51 ASGLIADNMMNNT
+51 ASGLMADNMMNNT

-100 KQNITV
+100 KQNITI
-106 NNNYKTENTTTNN
+106 NNNYKTENTTNNN
-119 VTVNSG
+119 VTVHSG

-147 NTTFAKQQE
+147 NTAFAKQQE

-220 ESWPRIMDFVD
+220 KSWPKIMDFVD

-239 GGTFVQLLGGENGE
+239 GGTFAQLLGGEDGE

-425 EAEKGNYV
+425 EAGKGNYV

-438 VEGLSRLLNV
+438 VEGLSRLANV
-448 LNSNRGQE
+448 LNSNRSQE

-462 FAREIARRFNIEGG
+462 FAREIASRFNIEGG

-494 TRQDGE
+494 TRQNGE

-512 PTMYLYDN
+512 LTMPIYDN
-520 IVNDSRI
+520 IVNDSRV

-539 TPLDKKTPSQDLVTL
+539 TPLDKKTPSQDLVAL

-560 KITKALIGDK
+560 KITKALIGDN

-592 ANFSNTNAN
+592 DHHFSNTNAK
-601 DIGLG
+601 DLGLG
-606 TFDTHMKKV
+606 TFDTHMMKV
-615 QNYENLVEGQ
+615 QNYEKLVEGQ
-625 KSDLSEDWGKNR
+625 KSDLSEDWKKNR

-644 VKDSKNRKN
+644 AKDSKNRKN
-653 TNQETTTVTLG
+653 TNQETTTITLG
-664 NESLG
+664 NESLD
-669 YEDRVKR
+669 YRDKVKR
-676 AMDFFINDLEL
+676 AMDFFINDLDL
-687 TEKKAAGFVANLDR
+687 TKEKAAGFVANLDR
-701 ESSLKPDAENGDA
+701 ESSLRPDAENGDA

-728 NLLNAFNREYDTNY
+728 DLLDAFNKKYNTNY
-742 KSISKEMSLDEQL
+742 EKISKMSFDEQL
-755 KMLKIELTT
+755 RMLEIELTT
-764 GNKKKFF
+764 GNKKNFF
-771 EKYKSGDYDHLGL
+771 KNYKNGKYDNL
-784 EPAEIVLRGFE
+784 EPAEAVLRGFE
-795 FGGNGKLAAPEKIRP
+795 FGGDGNLANPEQIHP
-810 DRDHSYNWHR
+810 DLEHSYNWHSNE
-820 DKRIKSAQAILASY
+820 RIRSAQKILASY
-834 STSTPSVTPDSITF
+834 STPTPSVIPDSITF
-848 TGSNTDFNTITTSEL
+848 TGSNTDFNTITSNEL
-863 KTNEGVTNI
+863 NKTEGVTNT

-884 SINALLASMPG
+884 SINALLVSMSG

-906 TTNAVL
+906 TVNAVL
-912 ATRQQAVIN
+912 STRQVVVN
-921 KDSSYTD
+921 KESTYTD

>member
-220 ESWPRIMDFVD
+220 ESWPRIMDLVD

-278 KQEGEKRRA
+278 KQEGEKRRV

-325 IESSA
+325 IEGSA

-351 TKGENKTENG
+351 TKGENKTKNG
-361 GVYSDYTLYDENNN
+361 GVYSDYTLYDENNK
-375 EIGKVDKGDISVV
+375 EIGKVDRGDISVV
-388 DKTYRGVPEYHLNDK
+388 DKTYMGVPEYHLNDK

-438 VEGLSRLLNV
+438 VEGLSRLANV
-448 LNSNRGQE
+448 FNSNRSQE

-462 FAREIARRFNIEGG
+462 FAREIARRFNIGG
-476 LGKKV
+476 ELGKKV

-500 EPNRWLRGVGGL
+500 EPNRWIRGIGGL
-512 PTMYLYDN
+512 PTMYIYDN
-520 IVNDSRI
+520 IVNDRRI

-539 TPLDKKTPSQDLVTL
+539 TPLDKKTPQDLVTL

-560 KITKALIGDK
+560 KITKALIGSN

-579 NIELQ
+579 NRELQ

-592 ANFSNTNAN
+592 THFSNTNAN

-625 KSDLSEDWGKNR
+625 KSDLSEDWEKNR

-644 VKDSKNRKN
+644 VKDSKNQRN

-664 NESLG
+664 NESLD
-669 YEDRVKR
+669 YKVRI
-676 AMDFFINDLEL
+676 AMDFFMSKLGL
-687 TEKKAAGFVANLDR
+687 TKDQAAGIVANLIQ
-701 ESSLKPDAENGDA
+701 ESTLNPEAENNGA
-714 EGIAQWTNTGNRKS
+714 IGIAQWRGSRQEEVLDLYNTEHPNNTYS
-728 NLLNAFNREYDTNY
+728 
-742 KSISKEMSLDEQL
+742 SILDAPLEAQLEMVSL
-755 KMLKIELTT
+755 ELTK
-764 GNKKKFF
+764 GNKKTFF
-771 EKYKSGDYDHLGL
+771 KNYKNNEYNTTYAD
-784 EPAEIVLRGFE
+784 AVLRGYE
-795 FGGNGKLAAPEKIRP
+795 FGGNGILATQDNLRPEWGFDFEKEKKRRDAIFNSLIPYSITKPEKVSKSTVPNYTPEMVLSNPMVQINYSKEFLQLHEDFIFTNQSLAILDENIVNGLNNLAANNNKGQTQVNIT
-810 DRDHSYNWHR
+810 
-820 DKRIKSAQAILASY
+820 SAQS
-834 STSTPSVTPDSITF
+834 F
-848 TGSNTDFNTITTSEL
+848 T
-863 KTNEGVTNI
+863 
-872 IDHGDKLDNINN
+872 
-884 SINALLASMPG
+884 A
-895 LEKVIVKSNQN
+895 
-906 TTNAVL
+906 
-912 ATRQQAVIN
+912 
-921 KDSSYTD
+921 

>member
-31 LNEQKNMA
+31 LNEQKIMA

-51 ASGLIADNMMNNT
+51 ASGLMADNMMNNT

-100 KQNITV
+100 KQNITI

-138 GIGKFKVWL
+138 GIGKFKIWL

-220 ESWPRIMDFVD
+220 ESWPRIMDLVD

-278 KQEGEKRRA
+278 KQEGEKRRV

-351 TKGENKTENG
+351 TKGENKTKNG

-375 EIGKVDKGDISVV
+375 EIGKVDRGDISVV
-388 DKTYRGVPEYHLNDK
+388 DKTYMGVPEYHLNDK

-425 EAEKGNYV
+425 EAGKGNYV

-438 VEGLSRLLNV
+438 VEGLSRLANV
-448 LNSNRGQE
+448 FNSNRSQE

-462 FAREIARRFNIEGG
+462 FAREIARRFNIGG
-476 LGKKV
+476 ELGKKV

-500 EPNRWLRGVGGL
+500 EPNRWLRWVGGL
-512 PTMYLYDN
+512 PTMDIYDN

-539 TPLDKKTPSQDLVTL
+539 TPLDKKTPQDLVTL

-560 KITKALIGDK
+560 KITKALIGSN

-579 NIELQ
+579 NRELQ

-625 KSDLSEDWGKNR
+625 KSDLSEDWKKNR

-687 TEKKAAGFVANLDR
+687 TDEKAAGFVANLDR
-701 ESSLKPDAENGDA
+701 ESSLRPDAENGDA

-728 NLLNAFNREYDTNY
+728 NLLDAFNKEYGTNY

-755 KMLKIELTT
+755 RMLEIELTK
-764 GNKKKFF
+764 GNKKTFF
-771 EKYKSGDYDHLGL
+771 KKYKNGDYDNLK
-784 EPAEIVLRGFE
+784 PAEAVLRGFE
-795 FGGNGKLAAPEKIRP
+795 FGGDGNLANPGQIHP
-810 DRDHSYNWHR
+810 DIEHNYDWHR
-820 DKRIKSAQAILASY
+820 DKRIESAQAILALH
-834 STSTPSVTPDSITF
+834 STPTPSVTPDLIAF
-848 TGSNTDFNTITTSEL
+848 TGSTTDFNTITTSEL

>member
-51 ASGLIADNMMNNT
+51 ASELMADNMMNNT

-100 KQNITV
+100 KQNITI
-106 NNNYKTENTTTNN
+106 NNNYKTENTTNNN
-119 VTVNSG
+119 VTVHSG

-147 NTTFAKQQE
+147 NTAFAKQQE

-220 ESWPRIMDFVD
+220 ESWPKIMDFVD

-278 KQEGEKRRA
+278 KQEGEKRRV
-287 AIKNVSEIKKN
+287 AIKNVSEIKKD

-388 DKTYRGVPEYHLNDK
+388 DKTYMGVPEYHLNDK

-425 EAEKGNYV
+425 EAGKGNYV

-438 VEGLSRLLNV
+438 VEGLSRLANV
-448 LNSNRGQE
+448 LNSNRSQE

-462 FAREIARRFNIEGG
+462 FAREIASRFNIEGG

-512 PTMYLYDN
+512 LTMPIYDN

-539 TPLDKKTPSQDLVTL
+539 TPLDKKTPSQDLVAL

-560 KITKALIGDK
+560 KITKALIGDN

-592 ANFSNTNAN
+592 THFSNTNAK
-601 DIGLG
+601 DLGLG
-606 TFDTHMKKV
+606 TFDTHMMKV
-615 QNYENLVEGQ
+615 QNYENLVEKQ

-664 NESLG
+664 NESLD

-676 AMDFFINDLEL
+676 AMDFFMSRLDL
-687 TEKKAAGFVANLDR
+687 TKDQAAGIVANLIQ
-701 ESSLKPDAENGDA
+701 ESALRPKAQNNGA
-714 EGIAQWTNTGNRKS
+714 IGIAQWRGSRQREVLNLYNKEHPDKTYSSILDAPLDAQLEMVSLELTKGGKNRFFK
-728 NLLNAFNREYDTNY
+728 NY
-742 KSISKEMSLDEQL
+742 KNDEYND
-755 KMLKIELTT
+755 TT
-764 GNKKKFF
+764 
-771 EKYKSGDYDHLGL
+771 YAD
-784 EPAEIVLRGFE
+784 AVLRGYE
-795 FGGNGKLAAPEKIRP
+795 FGGNGKLATQDDLKPEWGFNFGEEKIKRDAIFNSLIPHSITKPEKVSKSTVSNYTATPEMVLPNSMVQINYSKEFLQLHE
-810 DRDHSYNWHR
+810 DFILTNQSLAILDENIVNGLNNLAANNN
-820 DKRIKSAQAILASY
+820 KGQTQVNITSAQS
-834 STSTPSVTPDSITF
+834 F
-848 TGSNTDFNTITTSEL
+848 TT
-863 KTNEGVTNI
+863 
-872 IDHGDKLDNINN
+872 
-884 SINALLASMPG
+884 
-895 LEKVIVKSNQN
+895 
-906 TTNAVL
+906 
-912 ATRQQAVIN
+912 
-921 KDSSYTD
+921 

>member
-220 ESWPRIMDFVD
+220 ESWPRIMDLVD

-278 KQEGEKRRA
+278 KQEGEKRRV

-325 IESSA
+325 IEGSA

-351 TKGENKTENG
+351 TKGENKTKNG

-375 EIGKVDKGDISVV
+375 EIGKVDRGDISVV
-388 DKTYRGVPEYHLNDK
+388 DKTYMGVPEYHLNDK

-438 VEGLSRLLNV
+438 VEGLSRLANV
-448 LNSNRGQE
+448 FNSNRSQE

-462 FAREIARRFNIEGG
+462 FAREIARRFNIGG
-476 LGKKV
+476 ELGKKV

-500 EPNRWLRGVGGL
+500 EPNRWIRGIGGL
-512 PTMYLYDN
+512 PTMYIYDN
-520 IVNDSRI
+520 IVNDRRI

-539 TPLDKKTPSQDLVTL
+539 TPLDKKTPQDLVTL

-560 KITKALIGDK
+560 KITKALIGSN

-579 NIELQ
+579 NRELQ

-592 ANFSNTNAN
+592 THFSNTNAN

-625 KSDLSEDWGKNR
+625 KSDLSEDWEKNR

-644 VKDSKNRKN
+644 VKDSKNQRN

-664 NESLG
+664 NESLD
-669 YEDRVKR
+669 YKVRI
-676 AMDFFINDLEL
+676 AMDFFMSKLGL
-687 TEKKAAGFVANLDR
+687 TKDQAAGIVANLIQ
-701 ESSLKPDAENGDA
+701 ESTLNPEAENNGA
-714 EGIAQWTNTGNRKS
+714 IGIAQWRGSRQEEVLDLYNTEHPNNTYS
-728 NLLNAFNREYDTNY
+728 
-742 KSISKEMSLDEQL
+742 SILDAPLEAQLEMVSL
-755 KMLKIELTT
+755 ELTK
-764 GNKKKFF
+764 GNKKTFF
-771 EKYKSGDYDHLGL
+771 KNYKNNEYNTTYAD
-784 EPAEIVLRGFE
+784 AVLRGYE
-795 FGGNGKLAAPEKIRP
+795 FGGNGILATQDNLRPEWGFDFEKEKKRRDAIFNSLIPYSITKPEKVSKSTVPNYTPEMVLSNPMVQINYSKEFLQLHEDFIFTNQSLAILDENIVNGLNNLAANNNKGQTQVNIT
-810 DRDHSYNWHR
+810 
-820 DKRIKSAQAILASY
+820 SAQS
-834 STSTPSVTPDSITF
+834 F
-848 TGSNTDFNTITTSEL
+848 T
-863 KTNEGVTNI
+863 
-872 IDHGDKLDNINN
+872 
-884 SINALLASMPG
+884 A
-895 LEKVIVKSNQN
+895 
-906 TTNAVL
+906 
-912 ATRQQAVIN
+912 
-921 KDSSYTD
+921 

>member
-220 ESWPRIMDFVD
+220 ESWPRIMDLVD

-351 TKGENKTENG
+351 TKGENKTKNG

-438 VEGLSRLLNV
+438 VEGLSRLSNV
-448 LNSNRGQE
+448 LNSNRSQE

-512 PTMYLYDN
+512 LTMPIYDN

-539 TPLDKKTPSQDLVTL
+539 TPLDKKTPSQDLFAL
-554 SEEDLQ
+554 SEGDLQ

-579 NIELQ
+579 NRELQ

-653 TNQETTTVTLG
+653 TNQETTTVT
-664 NESLG
+664 SLG
-669 YEDRVKR
+669 YDEDRVKR

-701 ESSLKPDAENGDA
+701 ESSLRPDAENGDA

-728 NLLNAFNREYDTNY
+728 NLLDAFNKKYDTNY

-755 KMLKIELTT
+755 RMLEIELTE
-764 GNKKKFF
+764 GNKKNFF
-771 EKYKSGDYDHLGL
+771 KKYKNGDYDHLGL

-795 FGGNGKLAAPEKIRP
+795 FGGDGNLANPGQIHP
-810 DRDHSYNWHR
+810 DIDHTYNWHR
-820 DKRIKSAQAILASY
+820 DERIKSAQEILASY

-848 TGSNTDFNTITTSEL
+848 TGSNTDFNTITNNNEL
-863 KTNEGVTNI
+863 NKTEGVTNI

>member
-220 ESWPRIMDFVD
+220 ESWPRIMDLVD

-278 KQEGEKRRA
+278 KQEGEKRRV

-325 IESSA
+325 IEGSA

-351 TKGENKTENG
+351 TKGENKTKNG

-375 EIGKVDKGDISVV
+375 EIGKVDRGDISVV
-388 DKTYRGVPEYHLNDK
+388 DKTYMGVPEYHLNDK

-438 VEGLSRLLNV
+438 VEGLSRLANV
-448 LNSNRGQE
+448 FNSNRSQE

-462 FAREIARRFNIEGG
+462 FAREIARRFNIGG
-476 LGKKV
+476 ELGKKV

-500 EPNRWLRGVGGL
+500 EPNRWIRGIGGL
-512 PTMYLYDN
+512 PTMYIYDN
-520 IVNDSRI
+520 IVNDRRI

-539 TPLDKKTPSQDLVTL
+539 TPLDKKTPSQDLVAL

-560 KITKALIGDK
+560 KITKALIGDN

-579 NIELQ
+579 NRELQ

-592 ANFSNTNAN
+592 THFSNTNAN

-625 KSDLSEDWGKNR
+625 KSDLSEDWEKNR

-644 VKDSKNRKN
+644 VKDSKNQRN

-664 NESLG
+664 NESLD
-669 YEDRVKR
+669 YKVRI
-676 AMDFFINDLEL
+676 AMDFFMSKLGL
-687 TEKKAAGFVANLDR
+687 TKDQAAGIVANLIQ
-701 ESSLKPDAENGDA
+701 ESTLNPEAENNGA
-714 EGIAQWTNTGNRKS
+714 IGIAQWSGSRQEEVLDLYNTEHPNNTYS
-728 NLLNAFNREYDTNY
+728 
-742 KSISKEMSLDEQL
+742 SILDAPLEAQLEMVSL
-755 KMLKIELTT
+755 ELTK
-764 GNKKKFF
+764 GNKKTFF
-771 EKYKSGDYDHLGL
+771 KNYKNNEYNTTYAD
-784 EPAEIVLRGFE
+784 AVLRGYE
-795 FGGNGKLAAPEKIRP
+795 FGGNGILATQDNLRPEWGFDFEKEKKRRDAIFNSLIPYSITKPEKVSKSTVPNYTPEMVLSNPMVQINYSKEFLQLHEDFIFTNQSLAILDENIVNGLNNLAANNNKGQTQVNIT
-810 DRDHSYNWHR
+810 
-820 DKRIKSAQAILASY
+820 SAQS
-834 STSTPSVTPDSITF
+834 F
-848 TGSNTDFNTITTSEL
+848 T
-863 KTNEGVTNI
+863 
-872 IDHGDKLDNINN
+872 
-884 SINALLASMPG
+884 A
-895 LEKVIVKSNQN
+895 
-906 TTNAVL
+906 
-912 ATRQQAVIN
+912 
-921 KDSSYTD
+921 

>member
-147 NTTFAKQQE
+147 NTAFAKQQE

-220 ESWPRIMDFVD
+220 ESWPRIMDLVD

-278 KQEGEKRRA
+278 KQEGEKRRV

-325 IESSA
+325 IEGSA

-351 TKGENKTENG
+351 TKGENKTKNG

-375 EIGKVDKGDISVV
+375 EIGKVDRGDISVV
-388 DKTYRGVPEYHLNDK
+388 DKTYMGVPEYHLNDK

-438 VEGLSRLLNV
+438 VEGLSRLANV
-448 LNSNRGQE
+448 FNSNRSQE

-462 FAREIARRFNIEGG
+462 FAREIARRFNIGG
-476 LGKKV
+476 ELGKKV

-500 EPNRWLRGVGGL
+500 EPNRWIRGIGGL
-512 PTMYLYDN
+512 PTMYIYDN
-520 IVNDSRI
+520 IVNDRRI

-539 TPLDKKTPSQDLVTL
+539 TPLDKKTPQDLVTL

-560 KITKALIGDK
+560 KITKALIGSN

-579 NIELQ
+579 NRELQ

-625 KSDLSEDWGKNR
+625 KSDLSEDWKKNR
-637 AHKAAQK
+637 AHKSAQK

-664 NESLG
+664 NESLD
-669 YEDRVKR
+669 YKDKVKI
-676 AMDFFINDLEL
+676 AMDFFMSRLDL
-687 TEKKAAGFVANLDR
+687 TKDQAAGIVANLIQ
-701 ESSLKPDAENGDA
+701 ESALRPKAQNNGA
-714 EGIAQWTNTGNRKS
+714 IGIAQWRGSRQKEVLDLYNTEHPDNTYSSILDAPLDAQLEMVSLELTKGNKDI
-728 NLLNAFNREYDTNY
+728 FFKNY
-742 KSISKEMSLDEQL
+742 KNNEYND
-755 KMLKIELTT
+755 TT
-764 GNKKKFF
+764 
-771 EKYKSGDYDHLGL
+771 YAD
-784 EPAEIVLRGFE
+784 AVLRGYE
-795 FGGNGKLAAPEKIRP
+795 FGGNGTLATQDKLKPEWGFDFGEEKIKRDAIFNSLIPYSITKPEKVSKSSVPNYTATPEMVLSNPVVQINYSKEFLQLHEDFILTNQSLAILDENIVNGLNNLAANNNKGQTQVNIT
-810 DRDHSYNWHR
+810 
-820 DKRIKSAQAILASY
+820 SAQS
-834 STSTPSVTPDSITF
+834 F
-848 TGSNTDFNTITTSEL
+848 T
-863 KTNEGVTNI
+863 
-872 IDHGDKLDNINN
+872 
-884 SINALLASMPG
+884 A
-895 LEKVIVKSNQN
+895 
-906 TTNAVL
+906 
-912 ATRQQAVIN
+912 
-921 KDSSYTD
+921 

>member
-31 LNEQKNMA
+31 LNEQKIMA

-51 ASGLIADNMMNNT
+51 ASGLIADNMINNT

-100 KQNITV
+100 KQNITI
-106 NNNYKTENTTTNN
+106 NNNYKTENTTNNN
-119 VTVNSG
+119 VTVHSG

-220 ESWPRIMDFVD
+220 KSWPKIMDFVD

-239 GGTFVQLLGGENGE
+239 GGTFVQLLGGEDGE

-448 LNSNRGQE
+448 LNSNRSQE

-481 NSEDYV
+481 NSDDYV

-500 EPNRWLRGVGGL
+500 EPNRWLRWIGGL
-512 PTMYLYDN
+512 LTRPIYDN

-539 TPLDKKTPSQDLVTL
+539 TPLDKKTPSQDLFAL

-560 KITKALIGDK
+560 KITKALIGDEV
-570 GKDTSLKNT
+570 KDTSLKNT
-579 NIELQ
+579 NRELQ

-592 ANFSNTNAN
+592 THFSNTNAK
-601 DIGLG
+601 DLGLG
-606 TFDTHMKKV
+606 TFDTHMMKV
-615 QNYENLVEGQ
+615 QNYENLVEEQ
-625 KSDLSEDWGKNR
+625 KSDLSKDWEKNR

-687 TEKKAAGFVANLDR
+687 TEEKAAGFVANLDR
-701 ESSLKPDAENGDA
+701 ESSLRPDAENGDA

-728 NLLNAFNREYDTNY
+728 NLLDAFNKEYGTNY
-742 KSISKEMSLDEQL
+742 EKISKMSFDEQL
-755 KMLKIELTT
+755 KMLEIELTK
-764 GNKKKFF
+764 GNKKTFF
-771 EKYKSGDYDHLGL
+771 KKYKNGDYDDLK
-784 EPAEIVLRGFE
+784 PAEAVLRGFE
-795 FGGNGKLAAPEKIRP
+795 FGGDGKLADPGQIRP
-810 DRDHSYNWHR
+810 DLNHSYDWHR
-820 DKRIKSAQAILASY
+820 DERIKSAQAILALH
-834 STSTPSVTPDSITF
+834 STPTPSVTPDSIAF

-863 KTNEGVTNI
+863 KTNEGVTNT
-872 IDHGDKLDNINN
+872 IDYSDKLYNINN
-884 SINALLASMPG
+884 NINALLASMSVV
-895 LEKVIVKSNQN
+895 EKVIVESNQN
-906 TTNAVL
+906 TANAVL
-912 ATRQQAVIN
+912 STRQVVVN
-921 KDSSYTD
+921 KESTYTD

>member
-31 LNEQKNMA
+31 LNEQKIMA

-51 ASGLIADNMMNNT
+51 ASGLMADNMMNNT

-100 KQNITV
+100 KQNITI
-106 NNNYKTENTTTNN
+106 NNNYKTENTTNNN
-119 VTVNSG
+119 VTVHSG

-147 NTTFAKQQE
+147 NTAFAKQQE

-220 ESWPRIMDFVD
+220 KSWPKIMDFVD

-239 GGTFVQLLGGENGE
+239 GGTFAQLLGGEDGE

-278 KQEGEKRRA
+278 KQEGEKRRV
-287 AIKNVSEIKKN
+287 AIKNVSEIEKN
-298 KHGIPEVS
+298 NRGIPKVS

-388 DKTYRGVPEYHLNDK
+388 DKTYMGVPEYHLNDK

-438 VEGLSRLLNV
+438 VEGLSRLANV
-448 LNSNRGQE
+448 LNSNRSQE

-462 FAREIARRFNIEGG
+462 FAREIASRFNIEGG

-481 NSEDYV
+481 NSDDYV

-512 PTMYLYDN
+512 LTMPIYDN

-539 TPLDKKTPSQDLVTL
+539 TPLDKKTPSQDLVAL

-560 KITKALIGDK
+560 KITKALIGDN

-592 ANFSNTNAN
+592 DHHFSNTNAN

-606 TFDTHMKKV
+606 TFDTHMMKV
-615 QNYENLVEGQ
+615 QNYENLVEKQ
-625 KSDLSEDWGKNR
+625 KSDLSEDWEKNR

-653 TNQETTTVTLG
+653 TNQETTTITLG
-664 NESLG
+664 NESLD
-669 YEDRVKR
+669 YKDKVKI
-676 AMDFFINDLEL
+676 AMNFFMSRLDL
-687 TEKKAAGFVANLDR
+687 TKDQAAGIVANLIQ
-701 ESSLKPDAENGDA
+701 ESALRPKAQNNGA
-714 EGIAQWTNTGNRKS
+714 IGIAQWRGPRQKEVLDLYNTEHPDNTYSSILDAPLDAQLEMVSLELTKGNKDI
-728 NLLNAFNREYDTNY
+728 FFKNY
-742 KSISKEMSLDEQL
+742 KNNEYND
-755 KMLKIELTT
+755 TT
-764 GNKKKFF
+764 T
-771 EKYKSGDYDHLGL
+771 YAD
-784 EPAEIVLRGFE
+784 AVLRGYE
-795 FGGNGKLAAPEKIRP
+795 FGGNGTLATQDKLKPEWGFDFGEEKIK
-810 DRDHSYNWHR
+810 RD
-820 DKRIKSAQAILASY
+820 AIFNSLIPY
-834 STSTPSVTPDSITF
+834 SIT
-848 TGSNTDFNTITTSEL
+848 
-863 KTNEGVTNI
+863 K
-872 IDHGDKLDNINN
+872 
-884 SINALLASMPG
+884 P
-895 LEKVIVKSNQN
+895 EKVIKSSVPNYTATPEMVLSNPMVQINYSKEFLQLHEDFILTNQSLAILDEN
-906 TTNAVL
+906 IVNGLNNLAANNDKGQTQVNITSAQSFTT
-912 ATRQQAVIN
+912 
-921 KDSSYTD
+921 

>member
-31 LNEQKNMA
+31 LNEQKIMA

-51 ASGLIADNMMNNT
+51 ASELMADNMMNNT

-100 KQNITV
+100 KQNITI
-106 NNNYKTENTTTNN
+106 NNNYKTENTTNNN
-119 VTVNSG
+119 VTVHSG

-147 NTTFAKQQE
+147 NTAFAKQQE

-220 ESWPRIMDFVD
+220 ESWPRIMDLVD

-278 KQEGEKRRA
+278 KQEGEKRRV

-325 IESSA
+325 IEGSA

-351 TKGENKTENG
+351 TKGENKTKNG

-375 EIGKVDKGDISVV
+375 EIGKVDRGDISVV
-388 DKTYRGVPEYHLNDK
+388 DKTYMGVPEYHLNDK

-438 VEGLSRLLNV
+438 VEGLSRLANV
-448 LNSNRGQE
+448 FNSNRSQE

-462 FAREIARRFNIEGG
+462 FAREIARRFNIGG
-476 LGKKV
+476 ELGKKV

-500 EPNRWLRGVGGL
+500 EPNRWIRGIGGL
-512 PTMYLYDN
+512 PTMYIYDN
-520 IVNDSRI
+520 IVNDRRI

-539 TPLDKKTPSQDLVTL
+539 TPLDKKTPQDLVTL

-560 KITKALIGDK
+560 KITKALIGSN

-579 NIELQ
+579 NRELQ

-625 KSDLSEDWGKNR
+625 KSDLSEDWEKNR

-644 VKDSKNRKN
+644 VKDSKNQRN

-664 NESLG
+664 NESLD
-669 YEDRVKR
+669 YKDKVKI
-676 AMDFFINDLEL
+676 AMDFFMSRLDL
-687 TEKKAAGFVANLDR
+687 TKDQAAGIVANLIQ
-701 ESSLKPDAENGDA
+701 ESALRPKAQNNGA
-714 EGIAQWTNTGNRKS
+714 IGIAQWRGSRQEEVLDLYNTEHPNNTYS
-728 NLLNAFNREYDTNY
+728 
-742 KSISKEMSLDEQL
+742 SILDAPLEAQLEMVSL
-755 KMLKIELTT
+755 ELTK
-764 GNKKKFF
+764 GNKKTFF
-771 EKYKSGDYDHLGL
+771 KNYKNNEYNTTYAD
-784 EPAEIVLRGFE
+784 AVLRGYE
-795 FGGNGKLAAPEKIRP
+795 FGGNGILATQDNLRPEWGFDFEKEKKRRDAIFNSLIPYSITKPEKVSKSTVPNYTPEMVLSNPKVQINYSKEFLQLHEDFILTNQSLAILDENIVNGLNNLAANNNKGQTQVNIT
-810 DRDHSYNWHR
+810 
-820 DKRIKSAQAILASY
+820 SAQS
-834 STSTPSVTPDSITF
+834 F
-848 TGSNTDFNTITTSEL
+848 T
-863 KTNEGVTNI
+863 
-872 IDHGDKLDNINN
+872 
-884 SINALLASMPG
+884 A
-895 LEKVIVKSNQN
+895 
-906 TTNAVL
+906 
-912 ATRQQAVIN
+912 
-921 KDSSYTD
+921 